1 MPGAQ
6 IVSSRIANDSDCG
19 IFCHDGQSGSTT
31 EFHVRQ
37 TISNDGAVFVE
48 HIPGYHVVY
57 VAVGESIDQA
67 IHDSRLTAP
76 VHRPVSKAAS
86 RASTAVQRDR
96 PLKPCNAF
104 IMYRN
109 HKIAQMRKE
118 NPEINQTDISREAAK
133 WWHKES
139 DEVKEV
145 FKAKYRE
152 EKQVYDLKKCKRGR
166 ADSTA
171 HDSESEAADNLSTPS
186 SKRSRN
192 DSLGLGQSAQRLTA
206 KPRSRTMP
214 NDMFGGSN
222 ARTSIVTDLRKQ
234 LAARSGAAFFDATQ
248 SPYDAHGMS
257 HHAYPDFTSGAE
269 VAQMPSLMHH
279 QQMNIAPMVSYSPAA
294 MPADY
299 SHDYALPPVADYA
312 LPPVSDYAG
321 DMTHISQPEYSHMTH
336 SFVNRDEAAR
346 ALDIAQKKWLAGD
359 SVGALRIAR
368 KSHSLYPTT
377 LSEKLIAEYEKTSS
391 PPPQKGEEKEP
402 ESELRSRGKSAT
414 AKPKEE
420 DTNTRTHT
428 PQQLASVRAVIS
440 VKHDYYKVLDAERTA
455 TDAELK
461 RAYRKSALLFH
472 PDKNF
477 APGADEAF
485 KLVAHAFTILSDPD
499 KRAHYDRYGVADGSS
514 GFSQQQPQQRRR
526 APATMFQDEL
536 SPEDLFNMFFGGD
549 TGGRFGVQFGPNVRF
564 AQHFQSPNHGR
575 QQQREE
581 DDSERTLWTACVQF
595 VPLLFFVVAI
605 FAFLL
610 GGSVMPDY
618 SFEMS
623 PPYTELRHTY
633 ARNVKY
639 WVDPA
644 EYARSSL
651 GAKTASSSHEVRSFE
666 RDVEAQYVSRLQ
678 RRCRQE
684 KEHKRFSIHQ
694 AQGWFGIGNDRTK
707 LQAAKDMPLP
717 ACDELKRFR

>member
-1 MPGAQ
+1 M
-6 IVSSRIANDSDCG
+6 
-19 IFCHDGQSGSTT
+19 
-31 EFHVRQ
+31 E
-37 TISNDGAVFVE
+37 
-48 HIPGYHVVY
+48 
-57 VAVGESIDQA
+57 
-67 IHDSRLTAP
+67 
-76 VHRPVSKAAS
+76 
-86 RASTAVQRDR
+86 
-96 PLKPCNAF
+96 
-104 IMYRN
+104 
-109 HKIAQMRKE
+109 
-118 NPEINQTDISREAAK
+118 
-133 WWHKES
+133 
-139 DEVKEV
+139 
-145 FKAKYRE
+145 
-152 EKQVYDLKKCKRGR
+152 
-166 ADSTA
+166 
-171 HDSESEAADNLSTPS
+171 
-186 SKRSRN
+186 
-192 DSLGLGQSAQRLTA
+192 
-206 KPRSRTMP
+206 
-214 NDMFGGSN
+214 
-222 ARTSIVTDLRKQ
+222 
-234 LAARSGAAFFDATQ
+234 
-248 SPYDAHGMS
+248 
-257 HHAYPDFTSGAE
+257 
-269 VAQMPSLMHH
+269 
-279 QQMNIAPMVSYSPAA
+279 
-294 MPADY
+294 
-299 SHDYALPPVADYA
+299 
-312 LPPVSDYAG
+312 
-321 DMTHISQPEYSHMTH
+321 
-336 SFVNRDEAAR
+336 VNRDEAAR

-391 PPPQKGEEKEP
+391 PPPQKGETEKEP

-440 VKHDYYKVLDAERTA
+440 VKNDYYKVLDAERTA

-514 GFSQQQPQQRRR
+514 GFSQQQQPQQRRR

-564 AQHFQSPNHGR
+564 AQHFQSPNHR
-575 QQQREE
+575 QQQQQREE

-595 VPLLFFVVAI
+595 IPLLFFVVAI

-633 ARNVKY
+633 ARNVQY

-694 AQGWFGIGNDRTK
+694 AQGWF
-707 LQAAKDMPLP
+707 
-717 ACDELKRFR
+717 